1 MSAEGRISVDVVFHD
16 TDGTNAINVL
26 TLQDSKEYTTGK
38 VAVISRTVSSG
49 TITLDWENYRD
60 SQGQPVAIGNPTR
73 LSLSHSGLC
82 VVTQTDDIGNSDLR
96 FVSLLGEP
104 IVVPVNP
111 SYSIQ
116 VQTIGTSATLTAIIY
131 GDS

>member
-1 MSAEGRISVDVVFHD
+1 MSVEGRISVDVVFHD

-26 TLQDSKEYTTGK
+26 TLQSSTQYTTGN
-38 VAVISRTVSSG
+38 VAVITRTVSSG
-49 TITLDWENYRD
+49 TITLDWADYRD
-60 SQGQPVAIGNPTR
+60 AQGQPVSIGNPTR
-73 LSLSHSGLC
+73 LSFKHSGLC
-82 VVTQTDDIGNSDLR
+82 TVTQTDDNGDRELR

-116 VQTIGTSATLTAIIY
+116 VQTVGGSATLTAIVY

>member
-1 MSAEGRISVDVVFHD
+1 MSVEGRISVDVVFHD
-16 TDGTNAINVL
+16 TDGTNAINVVS
-26 TLQDSKEYTTGK
+26 LQSSTQYTTGK
-38 VAVISRTVSSG
+38 VAVITRTVSSG
-49 TITLDWENYRD
+49 TITLDWADYRD
-60 SQGQPVAIGNPTR
+60 AQGQPVSIGNPTR
-73 LSLSHSGLC
+73 LSLKHSGLC
-82 VVTQTDDIGNSDLR
+82 TVTQTDDNGGRELR

-116 VQTIGTSATLTAIIY
+116 VQTVGGSATLTAVVY

>member
-1 MSAEGRISVDVVFHD
+1 MSIEGRISVDVLFHD

-26 TLQDSKEYTTGK
+26 TLQDSTEYTTGK

-49 TITLDWENYRD
+49 TITLDWANYRD
-60 SQGQPVAIGNPTR
+60 AQGQPVSIGNPTR
-73 LSLSHSGLC
+73 LSFKHSGVC
-82 VVTQTDDIGNSDLR
+82 TVTQTDDNGDRELR
-96 FVSLLGEP
+96 FVSSLGEP

-116 VQTIGTSATLTAIIY
+116 VQTVGASATLTAIVY

>member
-1 MSAEGRISVDVVFHD
+1 MSIEGRINIDCLFHD
-16 TDGTNAINVL
+16 KDGTNAINVL
-26 TLQDSKEYTTGK
+26 TLQSATEYTTGK

-49 TITLDWENYRD
+49 TITLDWANYLD
-60 SQGQPVAIGNPTR
+60 AQGQPVSIGNPTR
-73 LSLSHSGLC
+73 LSFKHSGLC
-82 VVTQTDDIGNSDLR
+82 TVTQTDDNGNRELR

-116 VQTIGTSATLTAIIY
+116 VQTVGGSATLTAIVY